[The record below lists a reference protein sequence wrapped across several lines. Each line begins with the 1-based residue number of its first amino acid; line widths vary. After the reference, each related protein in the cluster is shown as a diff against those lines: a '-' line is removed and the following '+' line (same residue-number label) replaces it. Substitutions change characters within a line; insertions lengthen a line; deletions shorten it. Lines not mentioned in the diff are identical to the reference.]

1 MIYKDLSDIKDKN
14 FPVVII
20 GSGPAGITIA
30 IKLAEKKINSL
41 IIEAGDEEYQDSS
54 QENYKSKVIGDE
66 IDDLRYSRLR
76 QLGGTSGIWGGWSRP
91 LENYDFL
98 NWPISKG
105 DIDPYL
111 NEACSVLN
119 IPNKFR
125 STNLNEEI
133 NQIEYQYSNVQFG
146 EHYKEFLK
154 KTKKIRIFL
163 NSQFDHFESIDN
175 KISYAIIKTKDGE
188 IKIKSQNFIL
198 ATGGIENSRILLW
211 SRIKSPSLLDK
222 KLPSAF

>member
-1 MIYKDLSDIKDKN
+1 MIFNKLKKDQISKA
-14 FPVVII
+14 PVLII
-20 GSGPAGITIA
+20 GSGPAGITLA
-30 IKLAEKKINSL
+30 IDLAKKNIDS
-41 IIEAGDEEYQDSS
+41 IIVEAGEEFYSEDSQS
-54 QENYKSKVIGDE
+54 YYSAKIVGDPLE
-66 IDDLRYSRLR
+66 QLSISRLR

-154 KTKKIRIFL
+154 K
-163 NSQFDHFESIDN
+163 N
-175 KISYAIIKTKDGE
+175 
-188 IKIKSQNFIL
+188 
-198 ATGGIENSRILLW
+198 
-211 SRIKSPSLLDK
+211 
-222 KLPSAF
+222 